1 LTGGPAASRI
11 ATTLIRARF
20 AVSFGESLDLDLVAG
35 DEAPAAT
42 EAVVVPQDVHL
53 ILGDV
58 ATIEDTRETPEQVL
72 AASAQDRPRR
82 PGSIVVAPPKQGAPL
97 TLQAIVYD
105 FESSPPAREAHVF
118 EALLTAF
125 EEAKARCMS
134 CVAVLPLGT
143 AHAGLTPDRFLALLA
158 QVCYS
163 SAELGTSL
171 RRVHLLLPSPEELA
185 RYEALLAQVVDK
197 KSRPDR

>member
-1 LTGGPAASRI
+1 LTGGGGASRI
-11 ATTLIRARF
+11 ASTLIRARF

-35 DEAPAAT
+35 EEAPAAT

-143 AHAGLTPDRFLALLA
+143 AHAGLAPDRFLSLLA

-171 RRVHLLLPSPEELA
+171 RRVHLLLPSAEELA
-185 RYEALLAQVVDK
+185 RYEALLSQVVDK
-197 KSRPDR
+197 KPRPDR

>member
-1 LTGGPAASRI
+1 
-11 ATTLIRARF
+11 LIRARF
-20 AVSFGESLDLDLVAG
+20 AVSFGDALDLDLVSG
-35 DEAPAAT
+35 EQAPPAT

-58 ATIEDTRETPEQVL
+58 GTIEDTRETPEQVL
-72 AASAQDRPRR
+72 AASAQERPRR

-118 EALLTAF
+118 EALLSAF
-125 EEAKARCMS
+125 EEAKARCMT
-134 CVAVLPLGT
+134 CLAVQPLGT
-143 AHAGLTPDRFLALLA
+143 AHAGLPPARFLALLA

-163 SAELGTSL
+163 SAEMGTTL
-171 RRVHLLLPSPEELA
+171 RRVHLLLPSPEELV
-185 RYEALLAQVVDK
+185 RYEVLLQTLVERRGRK
-197 KSRPDR
+197 PST

>member
-1 LTGGPAASRI
+1 
-11 ATTLIRARF
+11 LIRARF
-20 AVSFGESLDLDLVAG
+20 AVSFGKSLDLDLVSG
-35 DEAPAAT
+35 EEAPAAT
-42 EAVVVPQDVHL
+42 EALVVPQDVHL

-82 PGSIVVAPPKQGAPL
+82 PGSIVVAPAKQGTPL

-134 CVAVLPLGT
+134 CVAVQPLGT
-143 AHAGLTPDRFLALLA
+143 AHAGLPPARFLALLA

-185 RYEALLAQVVDK
+185 RYESLLSQVVAER
-197 KSRPDR
+197 RPRADR

>member
-1 LTGGPAASRI
+1 M
-11 ATTLIRARF
+11 IRARF
-20 AVSFGESLDLDLVAG
+20 AVSFGDSLDLDLVSG
-35 DEAPAAT
+35 EQAPAAT

-72 AASAQDRPRR
+72 AASAPERPRR
-82 PGSIVVAPPKQGAPL
+82 PGSIVVAPPKHGAPL

-105 FESSPPAREAHVF
+105 FESSPPACEAHVF
-118 EALLTAF
+118 EALLSAF

-134 CVAVLPLGT
+134 CLAVQPLGT
-143 AHAGLTPDRFLALLA
+143 AHAGLPPARFLTLLA

-171 RRVHLLLPSPEELA
+171 RRVHLLLSSPEELS
-185 RYEALLAQVVDK
+185 RYEALLSQVVDK
-197 KSRPDR
+197 KPRPER